1 MTHPML
7 VKEARLSQSADPIAV
22 ALGADRVILLQ
33 TDALAGPLSWLQL
46 QEEVTRHVQS
56 FEEQPN
62 APAWDFRCFVPLPDR
77 SWQHLVHLTA
87 RLRQQGTFVNPDQ
100 LAGILLERQIE
111 MLHEFLK
118 VEDEQVQVTR

>member
-1 MTHPML
+1 ML
-7 VKEARLSQSADPIAV
+7 VKEARLSQSSDPIAV

-46 QEEVTRHVQS
+46 QEEVTRRVQS
-56 FEEQPN
+56 LEEQPS
-62 APAWDFRCFVPLPDR
+62 APAWDFRCLVPLRDR
-77 SWQHLVHLTA
+77 SWQYLVRLTA
-87 RLRQQGTFVNPDQ
+87 RLRQQGTCVKPDQ

-118 VEDEQVQVTR
+118 VEDEQAQATR